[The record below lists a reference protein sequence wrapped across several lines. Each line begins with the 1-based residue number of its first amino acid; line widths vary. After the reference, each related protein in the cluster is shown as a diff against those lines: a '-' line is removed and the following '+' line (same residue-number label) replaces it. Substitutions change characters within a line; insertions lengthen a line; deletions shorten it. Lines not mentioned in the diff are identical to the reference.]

1 MGVDIWLTTHPPPH
15 VYIVIEWLLRWFL
28 RYKHENI
35 LFIANKP
42 NLTHFCLKWYILEIN
57 FALKNK
63 TQKPNFNIKVIW
75 KDLKVPK
82 SKESQVLIFQ
92 SYKLSQP
99 VKIHLNKKLDP
110 EQKTLQ
116 AFNPR
121 VQKNKKWKS
130 FYMGN
135 RSYLLTSA
143 GQSALVW

>member
-1 MGVDIWLTTHPPPH
+1 MGVDIWLITHPPPP
-15 VYIVIEWLLRWFL
+15 VYIVIEWPLRVFL
-28 RYKHENI
+28 SYKPKII

-63 TQKPNFNIKVIW
+63 TQKSNLNIKIIW

-143 GQSALVW
+143 GQSALV